1 MEYKIRK
8 ALIEDLEK
16 IQELNTKLCVKEFE
30 EFDETINPNY
40 PMTQKGK
47 DYFKYRIENSEE
59 SFSYVATD
67 NDKIIGYFIGGVSG
81 AEDYRTPTKIGE
93 GENAFVEKE
102 YRGKGIGTQFM
113 KLFEEWARENGI
125 KRLRYVASSRNKEAI
140 KLYKKLGCDEYDVV
154 LEKVLE

>member
-8 ALIEDLEK
+8 AVIEDLEK

-30 EFDETINPNY
+30 EFDDTINPNY

-67 NDKIIGYFIGGVSG
+67 NDKIIGYFIGGG
-81 AEDYRTPTKIGE
+81 RGGGDYRNP
-93 GENAFVEKE
+93 
-102 YRGKGIGTQFM
+102 
-113 KLFEEWARENGI
+113 
-125 KRLRYVASSRNKEAI
+125 RNKEAI

>member
-8 ALIEDLEK
+8 AVIEDLEK

-30 EFDETINPNY
+30 EFDDTINPNY

-67 NDKIIGYFIGGVSG
+67 NDKIIGYFIGGGSG
-81 AEDYRTPTKIGE
+81 VGDYRTPTKNGE
-93 GENAFVEKE
+93 GGNAFFEKKNK
-102 YRGKGIGTQFM
+102 GKRICTQ
-113 KLFEEWARENGI
+113 
-125 KRLRYVASSRNKEAI
+125 V
-140 KLYKKLGCDEYDVV
+140 
-154 LEKVLE
+154 